1 MKIKKLLTI
10 SYLISLS
17 ITIVLGLID
26 SDPIISLSSF
36 LIDIFFMSIFCWM
49 VVFPISNLV
58 SRIKTKN
65 EKQRANS

>member
-1 MKIKKLLTI
+1 MKIKKLLSI

-17 ITIVLGLID
+17 ITMVFGLID
-26 SDPIISLSSF
+26 SDPIVSLSSF
-36 LIDIFFMSIFCWM
+36 LTDIFFMSIFCWM
-49 VVFPISNLV
+49 VVFPISILV

>member
-1 MKIKKLLTI
+1 MKIKKLLSI

-36 LIDIFFMSIFCWM
+36 LTDIFFMSILCWA
-49 VVFPISNLV
+49 VVFPIFILV
-58 SRIKTKN
+58 SRIKTNN
-65 EKQRANS
+65 EKQRSSS

>member
-1 MKIKKLLTI
+1 MKIKKLLSI

-17 ITIVLGLID
+17 ITMVLGLID
-26 SDPIISLSSF
+26 SDPIVSLSSF
-36 LIDIFFMSIFCWM
+36 LTDIFFMSIFCWM
-49 VVFPISNLV
+49 VVFPISILV